1 MSFSRKEEI
10 ARLRKE
16 RREAKAS
23 KKRKENVRE
32 KLVRF
37 LIVCEGSKTE
47 PHYFKALINNH
58 ISAVREVTIEGEGRA
73 TVALVDRT
81 LEIKM
86 ELERKNAM
94 SFDRVWVVFDKDD
107 FDDFND
113 AIKKARK
120 LGFHSAWTNEAFE
133 LWYYLHF
140 EYLDTGISRSAY
152 IEKLEE
158 AFRSKMGDDSFR
170 YQKGNPNNYKLLQQY
185 GREDLAKRFAVKLR
199 KLYTGTNYAMHKP
212 CTKVDKLV
220 DELEHPELL
229 LKNKK

>member
-1 MSFSRKEEI
+1 MGYSRKEEI
-10 ARLRKE
+10 ERLRRE

-37 LIVCEGSKTE
+37 LIVCEGTKTE
-47 PHYFKALINNH
+47 PHYFEALIKNY
-58 ISAVREVTIEGEGRA
+58 ISTVREVTIEGEGRA

-81 LEIKM
+81 LEIKQ

-113 AIKKARK
+113 AIKKANK

-140 EYLDTGISRSAY
+140 EYLDTGIGRADY
-152 IEKLEE
+152 IKKLEE
-158 AFRSKMGDDSFR
+158 AFKEKQGDSHFE
-170 YQKGNPNNYKLLQQY
+170 YKKGNPDIYSLLQQY
-185 GREDLAKRFAVKLR
+185 GREDLAKRFAQQLR
-199 KLYTGTNYAMHKP
+199 GLYTGTDYAAHKP
-212 CTKVDKLV
+212 CTMVDKLV
-220 DELEHPELL
+220 EELEHSELL
-229 LKNKK
+229 LEKK

>member
-1 MSFSRKEEI
+1 MGYSRKEEI
-10 ARLRKE
+10 ERLRRE

-37 LIVCEGSKTE
+37 LIVCEGTKTE
-47 PHYFKALINNH
+47 PHYFEALIKNY
-58 ISAVREVTIEGEGRA
+58 ISTVREVTIEGEGRA

-81 LEIKM
+81 LEIKQ

-113 AIKKARK
+113 AIKKANK

-140 EYLDTGISRSAY
+140 EYLDTGIGRADH
-152 IEKLEE
+152 IKKLEE
-158 AFRSKMGDDSFR
+158 AFKEKLGDSHFE
-170 YQKGNPNNYKLLQQY
+170 YKKGNPDIYSLLQQY
-185 GREDLAKRFAVKLR
+185 GREDLAKRFAQQLR
-199 KLYTGTNYAMHKP
+199 GLYTGTDYAAHKP
-212 CTKVDKLV
+212 CTMVDKLV
-220 DELEHPELL
+220 EELEHSELL
-229 LKNKK
+229 LEKK

>member
-1 MSFSRKEEI
+1 MGYSRKEEI
-10 ARLRKE
+10 AKLRQQ
-16 RREAKAS
+16 RRETKAS

-37 LIVCEGSKTE
+37 LIVCEGTKTE
-47 PHYFKALINNH
+47 PHYFEALIKNY
-58 ISAVREVTIEGEGRA
+58 ISTVREVTIEGEGRA

-81 LEIKM
+81 LEIKQ

-113 AIKKARK
+113 AIKKANK

-140 EYLDTGISRSAY
+140 EYLDTGIGRADY
-152 IEKLEE
+152 IKKLEE
-158 AFRSKMGDDSFR
+158 AFKEKLGDSHFE
-170 YQKGNPNNYKLLQQY
+170 YKKGNPDIYSLLQQY
-185 GREDLAKRFAVKLR
+185 GREDLAKRFAQQLR
-199 KLYTGTNYAMHKP
+199 GLYTGTDYAAHKP
-212 CTKVDKLV
+212 CTMVDKLV
-220 DELEHPELL
+220 EELEHSELL
-229 LKNKK
+229 LEKK

>member
-1 MSFSRKEEI
+1 MGYSRKEEI
-10 ARLRKE
+10 ERLRRE

-37 LIVCEGSKTE
+37 LIVCEGTKTE
-47 PHYFKALINNH
+47 PHYFEALIKNY
-58 ISAVREVTIEGEGRA
+58 ISTVREVTIEGEGRA

-81 LEIKM
+81 LEIKQ

-107 FDDFND
+107 VDDFND
-113 AIKKARK
+113 AIKKANK

-140 EYLDTGISRSAY
+140 EYLDTGIGRADY
-152 IEKLEE
+152 IKKLEE
-158 AFRSKMGDDSFR
+158 AFKEKLGDSHFE
-170 YQKGNPNNYKLLQQY
+170 YKKGNPDIYSLLQQY
-185 GREDLAKRFAVKLR
+185 GREDLAKRFAQQLR
-199 KLYTGTNYAMHKP
+199 GLYSGTDYAAHKP
-212 CTKVDKLV
+212 CTRVDKLV
-220 DELEHPELL
+220 EELEHSELL
-229 LKNKK
+229 LEKK

>member
-1 MSFSRKEEI
+1 MGYSRKEEI
-10 ARLRKE
+10 ERLRRE

-37 LIVCEGSKTE
+37 LIVCEGTKTE
-47 PHYFKALINNH
+47 PHYFEALIKNY
-58 ISAVREVTIEGEGRA
+58 ISTVREVTIEGEGRA

-81 LEIKM
+81 LEIKQ

-94 SFDRVWVVFDKDD
+94 SFDRVWVVFNKDD

-113 AIKKARK
+113 AIKKANK

-140 EYLDTGISRSAY
+140 EYLDTGIGRADY
-152 IEKLEE
+152 IKKLEE
-158 AFRSKMGDDSFR
+158 AFKEKLGDSHFE
-170 YQKGNPNNYKLLQQY
+170 YKKGNPDIYSLLQQY
-185 GREDLAKRFAVKLR
+185 GREDLAKRFAQQLR
-199 KLYTGTNYAMHKP
+199 GLYTGTDYAAHKP
-212 CTKVDKLV
+212 CTMVDKLV
-220 DELEHPELL
+220 EELEHSELL
-229 LKNKK
+229 LEKK